1 MNKLLTWFRTR
12 IPFYFLFFVCPV
24 LGMMNCQGWNS
35 GSMAVKSCVVN
46 IGLLQVYANFYY
58 GLLLMSSFALLIPLI
73 IYVVVGVCLS
83 EIFGRNIA
91 K

>member
-1 MNKLLTWFRTR
+1 MNKRLTWFRTR
-12 IPFYFLFFVCPV
+12 IPFYILFLVCPV
-24 LGMMNCQGWNS
+24 LGMMNCQGWNE

-58 GLLLMSSFALLIPLI
+58 ALLLISSFALLIPLI
-73 IYVVVGVCLS
+73 IYVAVAVWLS
-83 EIFGRNIA
+83 EIFGRQMA